1 MSRHSVS
8 APELTVSDCRVSL
21 RGPADLAD
29 ALPYLMGFHPD
40 DSIVLIGLH
49 GPRGRLGGRIRTGI
63 PESPDSWDATADEL
77 AACLVENSEARG
89 SRPEAAVVY
98 LCQDPP
104 DGGRAADTMERL
116 RPLAQRLRTA
126 CGALEVPVWEAL
138 YVSRGRYWS
147 YCCAEPGCCSGDGNE
162 LPQEGTS
169 AMAVAAAYAGIEVRG
184 SLSGLRRRFAPL
196 GEPAASRQ
204 LRALDA
210 AAAALVPRMLGGASA
225 VAGVRA
231 ETMELAGR
239 MLGRFRRVPS
249 PATPGDAA
257 ADATDDAL
265 ITSDDAARLILGLQD
280 RGARD
285 RAAEWMEGA
294 EAAVALRLWRAL
306 ARRCVAAYE
315 GHAAAPLTL
324 AGWVAWSSGDQIGA
338 QVALGLALETDP
350 EYVFARLL
358 HQACNDG
365 LDPEP
370 LRRCMRQQRAA
381 RGL

>member
-1 MSRHSVS
+1 MTRHSGS
-8 APELTVSDCRVSL
+8 APVLTLSDCRVKL
-21 RGPADLAD
+21 RGPAELAD
-29 ALPYLMGFHPD
+29 ALPYLMGYHPD

-63 PESPDSWDATADEL
+63 PDSRDGWDATADQL

-89 SRPEAAVVY
+89 TRPEAAVVY

-104 DGGRAADTMERL
+104 DGAPAADTMERL

-138 YVSRGRYWS
+138 YVSRDRYWS
-147 YCCAEPGCCSGDGNE
+147 YCCADPGCCSGDGNE
-162 LPQEGTS
+162 LPRAGTS

-184 SLSGLRRRFAPL
+184 SLTELRRRFAPL
-196 GEPAASRQ
+196 GEPVEGRQ
-204 LRALDA
+204 IRALDA
-210 AAAALVPRMLGGASA
+210 AATALVPRMLGGVPA
-225 VAGVRA
+225 VAGVRV
-231 ETMELAGR
+231 ETAELAER
-239 MLGRFRRVPS
+239 LMGRFRRVPA
-249 PATPGDAA
+249 PAGGGEAA

-265 ITSDDAARLILGLQD
+265 LTSDDAAHLILGLQD
-280 RGARD
+280 RVSRD

-294 EAAVALRLWRAL
+294 DAPVALRLWRAL
-306 ARRCVAAYE
+306 ARRCVAAYRQ
-315 GHAAAPLTL
+315 HAAAPLTL
-324 AGWVAWSSGDQIGA
+324 AGWVALSSGDETGA
-338 QVALGLALETDP
+338 QVALALALETDP
-350 EYVFARLL
+350 EYVFAGLL

-381 RGL
+381 RGR

>member
-1 MSRHSVS
+1 MTRHSGS
-8 APELTVSDCRVSL
+8 APELSLSDCRVKL
-21 RGPADLAD
+21 RGPAELAD
-29 ALPYLMGFHPD
+29 ALPYLLGYHPD

-49 GPRGRLGGRIRTGI
+49 GPRGRLGGRIRTAI
-63 PESPDSWDATADEL
+63 PGNPEEWNATADEL

-89 SRPEAAVVY
+89 DRPEAAVVY
-98 LCQDPP
+98 LCQAPP
-104 DGGRAADTMERL
+104 GQGRAQDTMERL
-116 RPLAQRLRTA
+116 RPLAQRLRTT
-126 CGALEVPVWEAL
+126 CGALEVPVCEAL
-138 YVSRGRYWS
+138 YVTRDRYWS
-147 YCCAEPGCCSGDGNE
+147 YCCVEPGCCTGEGNE
-162 LPQEGTS
+162 LPRAGTS

-184 SLSGLRRRFAPL
+184 SLTELRRRFAPL
-196 GEPAASRQ
+196 DGPAGARQ

-210 AAAALVPRMLGGASA
+210 AAAVLTPRMLAGPPAAAS
-225 VAGVRA
+225 VRA
-231 ETMELAGR
+231 ETTELAER
-239 MLGRFRRVPS
+239 LMGRFRRA
-249 PATPGDAA
+249 PAPADPGDAA

-265 ITSDDAARLILGLQD
+265 LTSDDAALLILGLQD
-280 RGARD
+280 RVSRD

-294 EAAVALRLWRAL
+294 DAEVALRLWRAL
-306 ARRCVAAYE
+306 SRRCVAAYR

-324 AGWVAWSSGDQIGA
+324 AGWVAWSSGDEPGA

-381 RGL
+381 RRL